1 MADGEATMIEAG
13 SKLLSALNPEQSEA
27 VRYTDGPMLVLAGAG
42 SGKTRVLTYKYAYLV
57 SEKGLSPSQILAVTF
72 TNKAARQ
79 MRDRVM
85 KLLQT
90 ETYRMDV
97 STFHAYGLKFL
108 SRYDK
113 EVKAVLKRQVKVVFD
128 RGDTRT
134 VVRKILKELGLDP
147 NKVDPRWVLEEISRC
162 KRDVFP
168 PTFEF
173 RKLDAPLGQ
182 VFEKYEKLLK
192 EQQAADF
199 DDLLVL
205 PLKALSADPEL
216 RKNER
221 SRYKWILVD
230 EYQDVN
236 RTQYYLLKML
246 AGPSG
251 KVMVVGDPDQS
262 IYGWRGADMSMIMN
276 FEKDYPNAKVFLLE
290 RNYRS
295 TETILTAANAV
306 IRNNRNRREK
316 TLWTE
321 RDKGSPVRVVLMGN
335 EHEEAE
341 FVSQEIRNLRNQ
353 GYKYKDMAVLY
364 RINAMSRLY
373 EESFLRSGIPYRIV
387 RGTAFYE
394 RREVKDTLAFMRLA
408 INPLDTA
415 SLERVGNI
423 PSRGLGSKS
432 LSRLAAW
439 IRDAA
444 GNEIEETWRRLED
457 SGAGLKGKAG
467 KGAIELG
474 KHMRR
479 IWTMREDV
487 PGIVEYILKDI
498 GYEGEYSFESGEKQQ
513 ERLENIRELLSVAD
527 PAAGLETM
535 LAEIA
540 LMTDMDLES
549 SEFADQVS
557 LMSLHG
563 GKGLEFPVVFITGL
577 EESIFPHYK
586 CMDDPDQL
594 EEERRLCY
602 VGMTRAEERL
612 YLTATRNRVLFG
624 SVLRS
629 GFSRFLW
636 EIPEECKETE
646 DRGEEDS
653 FDVGRRFNR
662 RYWSW

>member
-1 MADGEATMIEAG
+1 MKEAG
-13 SKLLSALNPEQSEA
+13 STLLSSLNPEQSEA

-57 SEKGLSPSQILAVTF
+57 LEKGLSPSQILAVTF

-128 RGDTRT
+128 RGDTKT
-134 VVRKILKELGLDP
+134 VIRKILKEMSLDP
-147 NKVDPRWVLEEISRC
+147 QKVDPRWVLEEISRC
-162 KRDVFP
+162 KRDVSP

-192 EQQAADF
+192 EQHAVDF

-205 PLKALSADPEL
+205 PLKALSTDPEL

-236 RTQYYLLKML
+236 RTQYHLLKML

-341 FVSQEIRNLRNQ
+341 FISQEIRNLRNL

-364 RINAMSRLY
+364 RINAMSRL
-373 EESFLRSGIPYRIV
+373 
-387 RGTAFYE
+387 
-394 RREVKDTLAFMRLA
+394 
-408 INPLDTA
+408 
-415 SLERVGNI
+415 
-423 PSRGLGSKS
+423 
-432 LSRLAAW
+432 
-439 IRDAA
+439 
-444 GNEIEETWRRLED
+444 
-457 SGAGLKGKAG
+457 
-467 KGAIELG
+467 
-474 KHMRR
+474 
-479 IWTMREDV
+479 
-487 PGIVEYILKDI
+487 
-498 GYEGEYSFESGEKQQ
+498 
-513 ERLENIRELLSVAD
+513 
-527 PAAGLETM
+527 
-535 LAEIA
+535 
-540 LMTDMDLES
+540 
-549 SEFADQVS
+549 
-557 LMSLHG
+557 
-563 GKGLEFPVVFITGL
+563 
-577 EESIFPHYK
+577 
-586 CMDDPDQL
+586 
-594 EEERRLCY
+594 
-602 VGMTRAEERL
+602 
-612 YLTATRNRVLFG
+612 
-624 SVLRS
+624 
-629 GFSRFLW
+629 
-636 EIPEECKETE
+636 
-646 DRGEEDS
+646 
-653 FDVGRRFNR
+653 
-662 RYWSW
+662 